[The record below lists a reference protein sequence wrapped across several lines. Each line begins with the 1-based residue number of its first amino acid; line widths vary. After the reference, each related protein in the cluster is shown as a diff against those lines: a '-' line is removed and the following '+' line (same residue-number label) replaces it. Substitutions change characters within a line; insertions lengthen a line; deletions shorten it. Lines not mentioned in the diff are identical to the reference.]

1 MPATVL
7 LVDDD
12 PNVLRGLVRA
22 FRHQPFQFYTA
33 HSAEEAM
40 EVLKSRPIDV
50 LVTDERM
57 PGTSGMEL
65 LTWVSKHFPE
75 VVRILLTGFPST
87 EIAIRAINESLVF
100 RFFTKP
106 CDPVALALAIHEA
119 LQQKQPLSKEKTG
132 ASFSDICP
140 ADHPD

>member
-22 FRHQPFQFYTA
+22 LRYQPFLLYTA

-40 EVLKSRPIDV
+40 EVLKSRLVDV
-50 LVTDERM
+50 LVTDDQM
-57 PGTSGMEL
+57 PGITGIEL
-65 LTWVSKHFPE
+65 LAWVAKHFPE
-75 VVRILLTGFPST
+75 VVRMVLTGCPTT
-87 EIAIRAINESLVF
+87 ERAIRAINESRVF

-106 CDPVALALAIHEA
+106 CDPVALALAIHQAVE
-119 LQQKQPLSKEKTG
+119 QKQSLAKAGPPS
-132 ASFSDICP
+132 
-140 ADHPD
+140 

>member
-12 PNVLRGLVRA
+12 PNVLRGLVRQ

-40 EVLKSRPIDV
+40 EVLKSRPVDV
-50 LVTDERM
+50 LVTDDRM
-57 PGTSGMEL
+57 PGVCGIEL
-65 LTWVSKHFPE
+65 LAWAAKHFPE
-75 VVRILLTGFPST
+75 VQRIMLTGFPTT
-87 EIAIRAINESLVF
+87 ETAIRAINESGVF

-106 CDPVALALAIHEA
+106 CDPVALALAIHQAVE
-119 LQQKQPLSKEKTG
+119 QKQSASKTE
-132 ASFSDICP
+132 P
-140 ADHPD
+140 AL

>member
-12 PNVLRGLVRA
+12 PNVLRGLVRML
-22 FRHQPFQFYTA
+22 RLQPFQFYTA

-57 PGTSGMEL
+57 PGTSGMDL
-65 LTWVSKHFPE
+65 LAWSAKHFPE
-75 VVRILLTGFPST
+75 VVRILLTGFATT

-119 LQQKQPLSKEKTG
+119 LEQKQTLSKEKSG
-132 ASFSDICP
+132 ASLSVFPP
-140 ADHPD
+140 AEVSG

>member
-22 FRHQPFQFYTA
+22 LRYQPFLLYTA

-40 EVLKSRPIDV
+40 EVLKSRSVDV
-50 LVTDERM
+50 LVTDDQM
-57 PGTSGMEL
+57 PGMTGIEL
-65 LTWVSKHFPE
+65 LAWVTKHFPE
-75 VVRILLTGFPST
+75 VARMVLTGCPT
-87 EIAIRAINESLVF
+87 TDRVIRAINESRVF

-106 CDPVALALAIHEA
+106 CDPVALTLAIHQAVE
-119 LQQKQPLSKEKTG
+119 QK
-132 ASFSDICP
+132 ASAAKAGTAP
-140 ADHPD
+140 